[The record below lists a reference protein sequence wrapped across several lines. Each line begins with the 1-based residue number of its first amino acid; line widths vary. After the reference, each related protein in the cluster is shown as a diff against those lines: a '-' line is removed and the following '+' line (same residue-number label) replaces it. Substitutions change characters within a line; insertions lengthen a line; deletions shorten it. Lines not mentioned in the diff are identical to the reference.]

1 MINVAFYTIIMC
13 HSRMESVLER
23 LVQYPVTECYMGRGG
38 GVIKDSE

>member
-1 MINVAFYTIIMC
+1 MINVTFYTIIMR

-23 LVQYPVTECYMGRGG
+23 LVQYPVTECHMGGVG